1 MGKSRS
7 STVCIAY
14 LMKKFALTPADALA
28 RVRSVRPIVEPNA
41 GFMQQLELYHRMKT
55 ADDVDAHP
63 IYQRWLYQREV
74 QETAPHG
81 IAPDTS
87 KVRFEDEHVGPAA
100 AAAAAAEDGD
110 EAAAAPEL
118 EYRCRRCRRAL
129 ATSAFVIA
137 HASPMHNA
145 PFPQAL
151 TCAHVFVDPLSWM
164 RPQLE
169 LGRLDG
175 RLECP
180 GNGPSSPC
188 GAAAAAAA
196 GAGGGDR
203 ATVVGR
209 YAWQGMRCSCG
220 AWVAPAMSLTRA
232 KVDEVRVGGGA
243 AADIRR
249 GPGVGMPATR
259 ADGRGL
265 L

>member
-7 STVCIAY
+7 STCCAAY
-14 LMKKFALTPADALA
+14 IMKKFKQTAIQAIL
-28 RVRSVRPIVEPNA
+28 RIKSVRPIVEPNA
-41 GFMQQLELYHRMKT
+41 GFFQQLELYERMRM

-63 IYQRWLYQREV
+63 AYQRWLYQREV

-81 IAPDTS
+81 ITPDVN
-87 KVRFEDEHVGPAA
+87 KVRFEDEHAGPADGAA
-100 AAAAAAEDGD
+100 AARV
-110 EAAAAPEL
+110 

-129 ATSAFVIA
+129 ATDAFVIR
-137 HASPMHNA
+137 HAPPPHNS
-145 PFPQAL
+145 PFPTRL

-169 LGRLDG
+169 QGRLDG

-180 GNGPSSPC
+180 GSGPGSAC
-188 GAAAAAAA
+188 ATAAAAAAA
-196 GAGGGDR
+196 GGGER

-220 AWVAPAMSLTRA
+220 AWVAPAMSLTVS
-232 KVDEVRVGGGA
+232 KVDEVRVGGKA
-243 AADIRR
+243 AVDIRR

>member
-1 MGKSRS
+1 
-7 STVCIAY
+7 
-14 LMKKFALTPADALA
+14 MKKFGIAPATALA
-28 RVRSVRPIVEPNA
+28 RIREARSLVEPNA
-41 GFMQQLELYHRMKT
+41 GFAQQLELYHRMKMT
-55 ADDVDAHP
+55 DDLDGSPV
-63 IYQRWLYQREV
+63 YQRWLYQRAV
-74 QETAPHG
+74 QESSACG
-81 IAPDTS
+81 EAPDAS
-87 KVRFEDEHVGPAA
+87 KVRFEDEHAQPPAA
-100 AAAAAAEDGD
+100 
-110 EAAAAPEL
+110 AAAAPEL
-118 EYRCRRCRRAL
+118 EYRCRRCRRIL
-129 ATSAFVIA
+129 AKSAFVIA
-137 HASPMHNA
+137 HAPPPHNS

-164 RPQLE
+164 RPQLG

-180 GNGPSSPC
+180 GPASGGASPC
-188 GAAAAAAA
+188 GSGSGSG
-196 GAGGGDR
+196 GAG

-232 KVDEVRVGGGA
+232 KVDEVRVGAGA
-243 AADIRR
+243 AALGIRR